1 MSTPVVRVELKRANA
16 AEVAESDEVLREL
29 PVVKALDV
37 KVLEQGVLRR
47 FAPQAVVWQQGDEGE
62 TMLLVV
68 AGSARILAR
77 RDTDNAEIGTAQ
89 KGDVL
94 GESEALG
101 GTRRKYSVVVLQ
113 QLDVIEV
120 PRFTVSPALTAV
132 LQGFASTRG
141 KALDELSDF
150 LNRW

>member
-16 AEVAESDEVLREL
+16 AEVVGSDEVLREL
-29 PVVKALDV
+29 PVVRALGP
-37 KVLEQGVLRR
+37 KVLEQGVFRR
-47 FAPQAVVWQQGDEGE
+47 FAPQAVLWQQGDEGS
-62 TMLLVV
+62 TLLLVT

-101 GTRRKYSVVVLQ
+101 GARRKYSVVVLQ
-113 QLDVIEV
+113 QLDVIEL
-120 PRFTVSPALTAV
+120 PRFAV
-132 LQGFASTRG
+132 TPELASVLRGFASTRG

>member
-16 AEVAESDEVLREL
+16 AEVVGSDAALREL
-29 PVVKALDV
+29 PVVKALGA
-37 KVLEQGVLRR
+37 KLLEQGVLRR
-47 FAPQAVVWQQGDEGE
+47 FAPQSVLWQQGEEGGSL
-62 TMLLVV
+62 LLVV
-68 AGSARILAR
+68 AGAARILAR
-77 RDTDNAEIGTAQ
+77 RDKDNAEIGTAQ

-101 GTRRKYSVVVLQ
+101 GTRRKYSVVALQ
-113 QLDVIEV
+113 QLDVIELD
-120 PRFTVSPALTAV
+120 RFAVSPTLAAV
-132 LQGFASTRG
+132 LQGFVSTRG